1 MDLCPQRGCAG
12 VEGKRSSMEVQQWN
26 EILEPYALAVD
37 EIVVKFNH
45 IITAY
50 RNMGKYSPIERVE
63 GRVKAISS
71 IMDKARKKGIGLD
84 EVEEK
89 IDDIAGIRVICQFVD
104 DIYKVLEL
112 IKRRSD
118 MKITSKRDYVKNPKP
133 SGYRS
138 FHMNVLYQ
146 VETLRGPKE
155 ITVEIQ
161 IRTMGM
167 NFWATIEHSLQYK
180 YKLGMTNESSNRLLH
195 DAAEAVAKLD
205 EEMSQ
210 VRVAIVDGQKEFDER
225 SALVALIMQG
235 LQTLKKSAQSSVV
248 SAFQKQFMDIYEE
261 GELVKLRN
269 FYDKLELELA
279 LITTK

>member
-1 MDLCPQRGCAG
+1 
-12 VEGKRSSMEVQQWN
+12 MEVQQWN

-37 EIVVKFNH
+37 ELVVKFNH
-45 IITAY
+45 IVKAY
-50 RNMGKYSPIERVE
+50 RNRGKYSPIERVE
-63 GRVKAISS
+63 GRVKGISS
-71 IMDKARKKGIGLD
+71 IMDKARKKGISLD

-89 IDDIAGIRVICQFVD
+89 IDDIAGIRIICQFVD

-112 IKRRSD
+112 IKKRDD
-118 MKITSKRDYVKNPKP
+118 MIITSKRDYVKNPKK

-138 FHMNVLYQ
+138 YHMNVLYH
-146 VETLRGPKE
+146 VETLNGPKE
-155 ITVEIQ
+155 LTVEIQ

-180 YKLGMTNESSNRLLH
+180 YKLGMTNESSNRLLYE
-195 DAAEAVAKLD
+195 AAEAVAKLD

-225 SALVALIMQG
+225 AELVALIMQG
-235 LQTLKKSAQSSVV
+235 LQTLKKTSQPSVV

-261 GELVKLRN
+261 GELVKLRS

-279 LITTK
+279 LISKPEFE